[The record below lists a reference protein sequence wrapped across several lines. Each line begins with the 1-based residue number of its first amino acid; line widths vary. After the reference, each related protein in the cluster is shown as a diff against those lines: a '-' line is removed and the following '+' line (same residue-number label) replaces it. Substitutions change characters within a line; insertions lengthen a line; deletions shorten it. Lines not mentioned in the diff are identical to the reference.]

1 MSTNTYEY
9 FRHNTTLLCMCAN
22 GDFRHMK
29 THPPIEELPVWTC
42 IFLPS
47 HFGRIDSFACGG
59 GLANAI
65 GGDKCVFFRSKTW
78 MKGRPIDRGIV
89 SGLFEIFVAFFPSA
103 LLTAA
108 DNHYA
113 SFLIIGYQLL
123 RSRENRPEGCL
134 YLFRHWLGE

>member
-1 MSTNTYEY
+1 M
-9 FRHNTTLLCMCAN
+9 R
-22 GDFRHMK
+22 
-29 THPPIEELPVWTC
+29 
-42 IFLPS
+42 FLS
-47 HFGRIDSFACGG
+47 LED
-59 GLANAI
+59 L
-65 GGDKCVFFRSKTW
+65 DE
-78 MKGRPIDRGIV
+78 GRPIDRGIV

-123 RSRENRPEGCL
+123 RSRESRPKGCL